1 MNSEPLENSNTGSVK
16 QVFWTPMRIVAVC
29 VIVGVA
35 IAIWLSSRGPT
46 DRTNQAGAGVASTNP
61 VTTTVNPPSRNP
73 NAVTTNVPPPVAPP
87 LTEDIRQ
94 TKVKRL
100 DGGSLKLADYKNK
113 VVVLNIWA
121 TWCGP
126 CRLEMPEL
134 IKMSNEYKSRG
145 LVVLGLASSFRET
158 EEQVRAYVETQKVPY
173 TVLWDGGIL
182 EAPLVELVQGQS
194 VIPQSFVISRDGRI
208 IKHFQG
214 FNPNSTPTLM
224 RQAVEEALDDKGKA

>member
-1 MNSEPLENSNTGSVK
+1 MNSEPLDNSSGVK
-16 QVFWTPMRIVAVC
+16 QIFWTPMRIVAIC

-35 IAIWLSSRGPT
+35 IAVWLSSRGPS
-46 DRTNQAGAGVASTNP
+46 DQTNQAGVASTNP
-61 VTTTVNPPSRNP
+61 GTTTVNPALANP
-73 NAVTTNVPPPVAPP
+73 NTSTRNAAAPPVTPP
-87 LTEDIRQ
+87 LTEDIQQ
-94 TKVKRL
+94 TRVKTI

-145 LVVLGLASSFRET
+145 LVVLGLASAYRET
-158 EEQVRAYVETQKVPY
+158 EEQVKAYVETQKVPY
-173 TVLWDGGIL
+173 KILWDGGTL

-194 VIPQSFVISRDGRI
+194 VIPQSFVISRDGKI

-214 FNPNSTPTLM
+214 FSPMSTPTLM